1 MDDEDDTH
9 NLYKR
14 GKIYWF
20 RTTVGGREF
29 RESLHTTSKTVATK
43 ARNAR
48 LKELRKSAAA
58 PGGVRQFFVV
68 AVVEFIDALTKGD
81 AFGWSKETTKRYAC
95 SMRAIARAMVEM
107 SEDKGFDITAFCI
120 DEFDLATVTDLVQR
134 RAAIVEIA
142 TVNRDL
148 TALGHYMTFCKNRQ
162 WIDVNPVDAYE
173 KQGMKEVLPP
183 INLPTKEALD
193 RMIDRGPLTFGCL
206 VRFIDKEGTRA
217 TETARLTWPDIA
229 FDPNDPTVA
238 TATLRHT
245 KGGEPRVI
253 TLDPETVAMVRA
265 MPRSNRWPYVFF
277 NDGDE
282 GWYRDLSTRFWQ
294 YGQDVQ
300 FAARL
305 HDLRHGFAIRKLK
318 ANWSIYRVSAH
329 LGHKSVTTTERY
341 YFRYLTEEQRARAR
355 SSGDNGFA

>member
-43 ARNAR
+43 ARNTR

-95 SMRAIARAMVEM
+95 SMRAVARAMVEM
-107 SEDKGFDITAFCI
+107 SEDKGFDINAFCI

-148 TALGHYMTFCKNRQ
+148 TALGHFMIFCKNRQ
-162 WIDVNPVDAYE
+162 WIDANPVAAYE

-183 INLPTKEALD
+183 ITLPTKEALD
-193 RMIDRGPLTFGCL
+193 RMIDRGP
-206 VRFIDKEGTRA
+206 R
-217 TETARLTWPDIA
+217 
-229 FDPNDPTVA
+229 
-238 TATLRHT
+238 
-245 KGGEPRVI
+245 
-253 TLDPETVAMVRA
+253 
-265 MPRSNRWPYVFF
+265 RSAASC
-277 NDGDE
+277 GS
-282 GWYRDLSTRFWQ
+282 STRKAP
-294 YGQDVQ
+294 GQPRPRASPGPTSPSTRTTRPSRQ
-300 FAARL
+300 PPSGTPRAA
-305 HDLRHGFAIRKLK
+305 
-318 ANWSIYRVSAH
+318 S
-329 LGHKSVTTTERY
+329 
-341 YFRYLTEEQRARAR
+341 RA
-355 SSGDNGFA
+355 